1 MALNVKPKIVKRTAE
16 QVRILTLDIETRPH
30 TAHVFSLWRQNI
42 GLNQL
47 MERGH
52 VMCFVAKW
60 YDSSEVIF
68 KSDFHDGHEE
78 MIRAAWELLNEASL
92 VVTFNGV
99 PFDLPHL
106 YREFALLGMAPPS
119 PHKDVD
125 LLKTV
130 RKRFNFGSNKL
141 ANVVEELGV
150 GSKMETGGFELWK
163 GCMDNDPKAWDKMK
177 RYNTTDVKVTERLYD
192 RLRPWLIG
200 HPNLAMF
207 SEDAWGCPH
216 CGNEDISTNR
226 QGDHYAYVQRYKQ
239 FQCKKCGTWVRG
251 NKKLQSPTETRHA
264 K

>member
-1 MALNVKPKIVKRTAE
+1 
-16 QVRILTLDIETRPH
+16 
-30 TAHVFSLWRQNI
+30 
-42 GLNQL
+42 
-47 MERGH
+47 
-52 VMCFVAKW
+52 
-60 YDSSEVIF
+60 
-68 KSDFHDGHEE
+68 FHDGHEE

-125 LLKTV
+125 LLTTV
-130 RKRFNFGSNKL
+130 RTRFTFGSNKL
-141 ANVVEELGV
+141 ANVVEGLGV
-150 GSKMETGGFELWK
+150 GSEMETGGFELWK
-163 GCMDNDPKAWDKMK
+163 GCMDNDPKAWAKMK

-216 CGNEDISTNR
+216 CGNEDIST
-226 QGDHYAYVQRYKQ
+226 
-239 FQCKKCGTWVRG
+239 VRA
-251 NKKLQSPTETRHA
+251 SPCIFTAETRIFPRTGKATITPMCSAISNSSARNAEHGLEEIRNCSRPL
-264 K
+264 KHDTRSRQKDTFMISCTGQTNRP